1 MRQAPRRALDR
12 RAAANAEQRMRFRG
26 AAYIVA
32 RVREAGMQQDRLW
45 ICSLLPDSRERSAEW
60 HKEG

>member
-12 RAAANAEQRMRFRG
+12 RTAANAEQRMRFRG

-32 RVREAGMQQDRLW
+32 RVRERMQQGRLR
-45 ICSLLPDSRERSAEW
+45 ICSLFPDSHERGAD
-60 HKEG
+60 